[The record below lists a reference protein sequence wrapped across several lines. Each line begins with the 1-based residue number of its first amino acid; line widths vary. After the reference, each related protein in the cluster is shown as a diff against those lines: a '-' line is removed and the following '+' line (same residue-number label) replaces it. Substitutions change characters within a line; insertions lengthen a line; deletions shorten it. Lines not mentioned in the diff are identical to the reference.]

1 MLKPSEREKLQ
12 DCLMLIQSARD
23 ILAGFTPQFECL
35 TDVEKC
41 FVTADEKLT
50 TLLRL

>member
-12 DCLMLIQSARD
+12 DCLMLIQSART
-23 ILAGFTPQFECL
+23 ILAGFTPRWEWL
-35 TDVEKC
+35 TDLEKC
-41 FVTADEKLT
+41 FTSADEKLT